1 MLNRDVCEYT
11 NSSFFL
17 IDKNYQIIS
26 FEIDS
31 LDNLGVFLE
40 RVPEIGVGIGEVIAQ
55 KYRKNFLSLLGRS
68 FEGNCFSILQKFAVI
83 AGNDLVV
90 DIVFTP
96 VANQEGQIYAVSCSI
111 INNTESTDPL
121 RMLREYSHV
130 TSHELRA
137 PITNILSLST
147 INNYH
152 HLESYDILKINQ
164 LLGDINLQAVK
175 LDRII
180 QTLNAMLNKE
190 EEGAVFN
197 TLDSVSD
204 NQHIVLIDDDIV
216 ANKLHQM
223 LIKRHTDDKNVVLF
237 NDPELAL
244 NYVQEHQ
251 PDLILLDLHMPEIDG
266 WKFLELL
273 EERNIYIDVVIVSS
287 SIDPIDRSRARSF
300 SCVKDFY
307 TKPLTIE
314 AVKQLL
320 TH

>member
-1 MLNRDVCEYT
+1 MLNRDICEYT

-17 IDKNYQIIS
+17 IDKNYQLLS

-40 RVPEIGVGIGEVIAQ
+40 RVPVVGMSIGEIIAQ
-55 KYRKNFLSLLGRS
+55 KYRKNFLGLLVRA
-68 FEGNCFSILQKFAVI
+68 FKGNCLRTLQKFAVI
-83 AGNDLVV
+83 NGDDLVV

-96 VANQEGQIYAVSCSI
+96 IGDITGEIGSVACTI
-111 INNTESTDPL
+111 INNVETKDPL

-147 INNYH
+147 VNNYQ
-152 HLESYDILKINQ
+152 HLESYNIQKINQ
-164 LLGDINLQAVK
+164 LLGDINMQALK
-175 LDRII
+175 LDGII
-180 QTLNAMLNKE
+180 QTLNRMINREKQP
-190 EEGAVFN
+190 AVFN
-197 TLDSVSD
+197 TLLSSSESR
-204 NQHIVLIDDDIV
+204 HIVLVDDDV
-216 ANKLHQM
+216 VTNKMHQM
-223 LIKRHTDDKNVVLF
+223 LIKRHTNDKNLVLF
-237 NDPELAL
+237 NDPAMAL
-244 NYVQEHQ
+244 GYIQEHQ
-251 PDLILLDLHMPEIDG
+251 PDLILLDLHMPVING

-273 EERNIYIDVVIVSS
+273 EERRIFIDVVIVSS
-287 SIDPIDRSRARSF
+287 SIDPIERSRARSF

-320 TH
+320 AQ